1 MWSASKSA
9 ELFAAQLNADATVP
23 PVPVR
28 LSWCGLPDASSVT
41 LTLAVRV
48 PEALGVNV
56 AAMVQEAPAASVLGL
71 SGQVVVRAKS
81 VGLAPV
87 MDMLLIVSGPLPV
100 FLRVDD

>member
-9 ELFAAQLNADATVP
+9 ELLAAQLNGDATVP

-41 LTLAVRV
+41 LMLAVRV
-48 PEALGVNV
+48 PEALGVKV
-56 AAMVQEAPAASVLGL
+56 AEMVHDAPASSVLGL

-81 VGLAPV
+81 VGLVPV
-87 MDMLLIVSGPLPV
+87 MDMLLIVSGPVPV
-100 FLRVDD
+100 FLRV